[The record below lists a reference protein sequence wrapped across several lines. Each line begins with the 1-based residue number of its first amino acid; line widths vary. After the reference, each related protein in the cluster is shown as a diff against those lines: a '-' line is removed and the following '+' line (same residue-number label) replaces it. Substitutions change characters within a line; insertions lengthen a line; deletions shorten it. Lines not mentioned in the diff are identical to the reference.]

1 VLAHGC
7 ECHPRV
13 TFLLR
18 HGISYDFVRHPRD
31 DSIAARHSSRGKG
44 PGGYYEDEEH
54 PRVTSASARYLA
66 PPEAC
71 SEAMDDS
78 HQQEA
83 VLTRETNIV
92 VSDKTITL

>member
-1 VLAHGC
+1 VITHGC
-7 ECHPRV
+7 ECHRGV
-13 TFLLR
+13 SFLLR
-18 HGISYDFVRHPRD
+18 HGISYDFVRRD
-31 DSIAARHSSRGKG
+31 DSIASRHSSRGKG

-54 PRVTSASARYLA
+54 PRVTSASARCLA